1 MQIALTFRN
10 NSWNV
15 KRRLLH
21 TRGSGMCY
29 ITRGSLRVDISNISD
44 GGCLIF
50 LYTDATDAH
59 WKVMYRTLLA
69 RRKWNSEGW
78 LCVFLNTDF
87 ADSAD
92 AHWKVMYR
100 TLLVWLSGLL
110 LLYPIEYTYAGL
122 HLRGATRATC
132 GTLRFQWRR
141 TWRIVAAL
149 PYWIYVR
156 WFAFARSHTL
166 QATCGTLRFQCGPT
180 LLYRKKAVLFGHGL
194 CCLCRNF

>member
-44 GGCLIF
+44 DGCLIF

-100 TLLVWLSGLL
+100 TLLAVALRKWNSEELL
-110 LLYPIEYTYAGL
+110 FVCFFEYGFCGCCGCPLKGNVL
-122 HLRGATRATC
+122 H
-132 GTLRFQWRR
+132 
-141 TWRIVAAL
+141 V
-149 PYWIYVR
+149 
-156 WFAFARSHTL
+156 ARSAEMKL
-166 QATCGTLRFQCGPT
+166 
-180 LLYRKKAVLFGHGL
+180 
-194 CCLCRNF
+194 

>member
-44 GGCLIF
+44 DGCLI
-50 LYTDATDAH
+50 
-59 WKVMYRTLLA
+59 
-69 RRKWNSEGW
+69 
-78 LCVFLNTDF
+78 FLNTDF

-141 TWRIVAAL
+141 TWRIIAAL
-149 PYWIYVR
+149 PYWIYVQLVCICAEPHVASNVR
-156 WFAFARSHTL
+156 YIAFSMWAYAVVQNKGRAFWAR
-166 QATCGTLRFQCGPT
+166 P
-180 LLYRKKAVLFGHGL
+180 LLFM
-194 CCLCRNF
+194 

>member
-1 MQIALTFRN
+1 MQITLTFRN

-44 GGCLIF
+44 DGCLIF
-50 LYTDATDAH
+50 LNTDFADAH
-59 WKVMYRTLLA
+59 WKVMYCTLLA
-69 RRKWNSEGW
+69 RRKWNYEGW

-100 TLLVWLSGLL
+100 TLLATCGSADYCYSTLLNIRTLVCICAEPREQRAVHCVFNEDEPGGLL
-110 LLYPIEYTYAGL
+110 LLYPIEYTYS
-122 HLRGATRATC
+122 
-132 GTLRFQWRR
+132 
-141 TWRIVAAL
+141 
-149 PYWIYVR
+149 
-156 WFAFARSHTL
+156 WFAFARSHTPSSNVRYIAFSMWAYDVV
-166 QATCGTLRFQCGPT
+166 QNKGRAFWARP
-180 LLYRKKAVLFGHGL
+180 LLFM
-194 CCLCRNF
+194 

>member
-21 TRGSGMCY
+21 RRGSGMCY

-44 GGCLIF
+44 DGCLI
-50 LYTDATDAH
+50 
-59 WKVMYRTLLA
+59 
-69 RRKWNSEGW
+69 
-78 LCVFLNTDF
+78 FLNTDF

-100 TLLVWLSGLL
+100 TLLATCGSADYCCSTLL
-110 LLYPIEYTYAGL
+110 NIRTAGL

-141 TWRIVAAL
+141 TRRIIAAL

-166 QATCGTLRFQCGPT
+166 
-180 LLYRKKAVLFGHGL
+180 LFML
-194 CCLCRNF
+194 MTKQKPKFF

>member
-29 ITRGSLRVDISNISD
+29 ITRGSLRVVISHISD
-44 GGCLIF
+44 DGCLIF
-50 LYTDATDAH
+50 LNTDFADAH
-59 WKVMYRTLLA
+59 WKVMYCTLLA

-78 LCVFLNTDF
+78 LFVFLNTDF

-100 TLLVWLSGLL
+100 TLLATCGSADYCYSSLL
-110 LLYPIEYTYAGL
+110 NICTAGL
-122 HLRGATRATC
+122 HLRGATRCEQRAVHC
-132 GTLRFQWRR
+132 VFNEEEVG
-141 TWRIVAAL
+141 
-149 PYWIYVR
+149 
-156 WFAFARSHTL
+156 
-166 QATCGTLRFQCGPT
+166 G
-180 LLYRKKAVLFGHGL
+180 LLLL
-194 CCLCRNF
+194 

>member
-44 GGCLIF
+44 DGCLIF
-50 LYTDATDAH
+50 LNTDFADAH

-69 RRKWNSEGW
+69 TCG
-78 LCVFLNTDF
+78 
-87 ADSAD
+87 SAEMKLWRVTFRFFEHGFCGFCGCSLKGNVPHV
-92 AHWKVMYR
+92 AR
-100 TLLVWLSGLL
+100 NVWLSGLL
-110 LLYPIEYTYAGL
+110 LLYPIEYTYASL

-141 TWRIVAAL
+141 TRWIIAAL

-166 QATCGTLRFQCGPT
+166 
-180 LLYRKKAVLFGHGL
+180 LFML
-194 CCLCRNF
+194 MTKQKLKFF

>member
-44 GGCLIF
+44 DGCLI
-50 LYTDATDAH
+50 
-59 WKVMYRTLLA
+59 
-69 RRKWNSEGW
+69 
-78 LCVFLNTDF
+78 FLNTDF

-100 TLLVWLSGLL
+100 TLLATCGSADYCYSTLLNIRTLVCICAEPREQRAVHCVFNEDEPGGLL
-110 LLYPIEYTYAGL
+110 LLYPIEYTYS
-122 HLRGATRATC
+122 
-132 GTLRFQWRR
+132 
-141 TWRIVAAL
+141 
-149 PYWIYVR
+149 

-180 LLYRKKAVLFGHGL
+180 LLYKTKAVLFGHGL